1 MLAQNLTGK
10 YTRYNFLLKNLSEQF
25 SRMANVYFLII
36 SVLTSLPISPKDPFS
51 LIGTFVFVLT
61 LSAVKEAYEDVQRH
75 KSDEE
80 ANQQKCR
87 VVAGGKEEEKIWRNV
102 EVGDIMKISKD
113 DPIPA
118 DMIILSTTDT
128 HHGLCFIDTCNIDGE
143 TNLKTMNAME
153 CSKHI
158 KEDEE
163 VKDLKFDVEC
173 ELPNPSLYTFSG
185 SADTNLATDKVSV
198 SVNNVL
204 LRGCVLRQTKNVYGA
219 VIFTGHD
226 TKLYKNASTA
236 PFKVS
241 YLMKMMNRCLILVFS
256 FQGIICATNTFF
268 AKRFLDSE
276 VGKNQVYASN
286 PFFLANDPNFNFN
299 SKLEL
304 GIGFEIETW
313 LTFVVAYS
321 NLIPISL
328 YVALELVK
336 LFQVVLINND
346 KEMYHEETDTPT
358 NARTSNL
365 VEELGQVKFIFS
377 DKTGTLT
384 CNVMEFACCSIA
396 GQKFHTTT
404 SFESASSMFLDSKKF
419 KDMGGEANFPQRLF
433 WKLLAVCHTVLA
445 EYPEGEEPDLN
456 KVKYQAASPDEA
468 ALVSAAKEMGYGF
481 LKGTPVLYQIQNE
494 YSGEVEQ
501 WEILM
506 VIEFNSTRK
515 RMSVVCKSPE
525 GKTLLLCKGADN
537 IIVERLKE
545 QVQTP
550 GDEHLSPLAETNE
563 HLGEFAEIGLRTLC
577 LAYKELNEEEFKDVN
592 EKWYQASLSIDNKD
606 ELQDKLAEE
615 VERDLILVGATAI
628 EDKLQDGV
636 PEAIE
641 TLADAGIKLWV
652 LTGDKQETAINI
664 GFSCRLLVQD
674 MNIHILSGA
683 KTVSELK
690 QHIME
695 IMMKDLKDGE
705 NEDVKRAIVVDGAT
719 LTLALH
725 EDVKS
730 QFLEFGLMCDVCICC
745 RVSPKQKA
753 EVVRLVK
760 DMVVTPPVITLAIG
774 DGANDVSMI
783 QAAHIGIGISGQE
796 GMQAVRASDFS
807 IAQFRFL
814 VRLLLV
820 HGGWAYKRVAK
831 FILFY
836 FYKNM
841 MNVFTEYFFAFQTSF
856 SGQIL
861 FADWL
866 SIGYNA
872 AYSSFGC
879 IFGFCLD
886 QDVNAMTIMKNP
898 RLYEFS
904 MFGMG
909 FDMYKFFGWMMLA
922 FWHAAI
928 CYFVPMH
935 YMNDAKADD
944 GIMMGHWFHGTTSF
958 IALILVV
965 HLKLGVMVYSWNY
978 LVYAGIGVSL
988 LLFFVTF
995 MILCTYWMST
1005 GTLAWQEEMLGMSTL
1020 LFSTPKFWLC
1030 IFITSFTAIVPDFL
1044 MKYTQSNYA
1053 PFPHNIFHEIEMGH
1067 TVNGY
1072 FKPEKRSK
1080 SNITPGA

>member
-1 MLAQNLTGK
+1 MQN
-10 YTRYNFLLKNLSEQF
+10 FIFKNLAEQF

-36 SVLTSLPISPKDPFS
+36 SVLTSLPLSPKDPFS
-51 LIGTFVFVLT
+51 LIGTFIFVLT

-80 ANQQKCR
+80 ANMQKCK
-87 VVAGGKEEEKIWRNV
+87 VIVDGKEVEKIWRNV
-102 EVGDIMKISKD
+102 EVGDIMKVKKD

-128 HHGLCFIDTCNIDGE
+128 EHGLCFIDTCNIDGE

-153 CSKHI
+153 VSKHI
-158 KEDEE
+158 KDEG
-163 VKDLKFDVEC
+163 DLGKLTFDIEC

-185 SADTNLATDKVSV
+185 SVDTNLSESAVSV

-204 LRGCVLRQTKNVYGA
+204 LRGCVLRQTKTVYGA

-241 YLMKMMNRCLILVFS
+241 YLMKMMNRCLLLVFS
-256 FQGIICATNTFF
+256 FQAIICATNTFF
-268 AKRFLDSE
+268 AKRFSE
-276 VGKNQVYASN
+276 SDVGKNQVYASN
-286 PFFLANDPNFNFN
+286 PYFLANDPDFNFN

-346 KEMYHEETDTPT
+346 KEMYHEDTDTPT

-384 CNVMEFACCSIA
+384 CNVMEFACCSIS
-396 GQKFHTTT
+396 GIKYHTVKT
-404 SFESASSMFLDSKKF
+404 FDSSGSTFLDTNKF
-419 KDMGGEANFPQRLF
+419 KDLGGEANFAQSLF
-433 WKLLAVCHTVLA
+433 WKLLSVCHTVLA

-481 LKGTPVLYQIQNE
+481 LKGTPVLYQIKNA
-494 YSGEVEQ
+494 YSGEIEQ

-537 IIVERLKE
+537 IIMDRLKE
-545 QVQTP
+545 
-550 GDEHLSPLAETNE
+550 GGEHLSPLGDTNE

-577 LAYKELNEEEFKDVN
+577 LAYKELGEEEFKDFN
-592 EKWYQASLSIDNKD
+592 EKWYKASLSIDNKD
-606 ELQDKLAEE
+606 ELQDALAEK
-615 VERDLILVGATAI
+615 VENDLILVGATAI

-664 GFSCRLLVQD
+664 GFSCRLLVHD

-683 KTVSELK
+683 STVTELK

-705 NEDVKRAIVVDGAT
+705 SEETKHAIVVDGAT
-719 LTLALH
+719 LTLALN
-725 EDVKS
+725 EEVKS
-730 QFLEFGLMCDVCICC
+730 QFLEFGLLCDVCICC

-753 EVVRLVK
+753 EVVKLVK
-760 DMVVTPPVITLAIG
+760 DMVVSPPVITLAIG

-820 HGGWAYKRVAK
+820 HGGWAYKRVSK

-886 QDVNAMTIMKNP
+886 QDVSATTVLRNP

-928 CYFVPMH
+928 CYFLPMH
-935 YMNDAKADD
+935 FMNDAKADD

-958 IALILVV
+958 IALIIVV

-988 LLFFVTF
+988 LLFFITF
-995 MILCTYWMST
+995 MMLCTYWMST

-1020 LFSTPKFWLC
+1020 LFTNSKFWLC
-1030 IFITSFTAIVPDFL
+1030 IFITSFSAIVPDIF
-1044 MKYTQSNYA
+1044 MKYIQSNYS
-1053 PFPHNIFHEIEMGH
+1053 PFPHNIYHEIEMGYNE
-1067 TVNGY
+1067 NGY
-1072 FKPEKRSK
+1072 TKPAKK
-1080 SNITPGA
+1080 GNANITPG